1 MRYQLKFVLNLIVHD
16 ECLDICMNNPQRTQF
31 VNLSIFILYLFIKHV
46 CCLPLY
52 LFYTLYHTA
61 MKIITSS
68 GSKLLPKPS
77 TGSTAPIV
85 VVTSAGSS
93 AGGTLVSASNTL
105 TASGLSSSQSPSALH
120 RNTVITNPT
129 GMLSL
134 HYHILEFL
142 QNDVL

>member
-1 MRYQLKFVLNLIVHD
+1 MIRHLYELFPENVICKFIHFYSV
-16 ECLDICMNNPQRTQF
+16 
-31 VNLSIFILYLFIKHV
+31 LFIKHV
-46 CCLPLY
+46 CRLRFN

-134 HYHILEFL
+134 HYHILEFVVMMSYDTFVTYNL
-142 QNDVL
+142 NF

>member
-1 MRYQLKFVLNLIVHD
+1 
-16 ECLDICMNNPQRTQF
+16 
-31 VNLSIFILYLFIKHV
+31 
-46 CCLPLY
+46 
-52 LFYTLYHTA
+52 

-77 TGSTAPIV
+77 IGSTAPIV

-142 QNDVL
+142 HNDVL